1 MMAFFV
7 KRKLPAVPVV
17 KLRAQFAESLLLIK
31 IESRSANCER
41 KIKRRLKR
49 CPKKRCKLDR
59 WFGGIFTERIVYYK
73 KGAYSVLE

>member
-7 KRKLPAVPVV
+7 KRKPPAVPVV

-31 IESRSANCER
+31 IKPRSANCER

-49 CPKKRCKLDR
+49 CKLDC
-59 WFGGIFTERIVYYK
+59 WFGGIFTERIVHYK
-73 KGAYSVLE
+73 KSAYSVLE